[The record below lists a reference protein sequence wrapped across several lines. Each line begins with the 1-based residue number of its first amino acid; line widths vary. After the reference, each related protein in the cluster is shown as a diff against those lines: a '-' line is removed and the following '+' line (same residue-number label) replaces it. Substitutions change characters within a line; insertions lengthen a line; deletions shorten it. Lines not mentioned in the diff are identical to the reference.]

1 MKQNKWTRLASN
13 TLIFTIGKFVSKLIV
28 IFMLPF
34 YTSYLSSAEYSTSDL
49 ITNLCNLL
57 IPIAC
62 LGVSEGIFRNAAAKE
77 GDKESFFTNGA
88 VLMLIGS
95 AIFLLLSPLLSLF
108 DYFTDYVWLIIIY
121 VLASNIHSVCSQ
133 YVCAIGRTKLFAVQG
148 VINTMLTVLLN
159 ILFLVGFD
167 MGINGYVLSIVLAD
181 FLSTVF
187 LVFTAKLYRAF
198 KPKKTNRRVMWEL
211 MKFCLPLVP
220 STVFWWVT
228 GVSDR
233 YMVAYLCSDAEN
245 GLYAAAYK
253 IPTLLTYVVII
264 FNDAWKLSAVAE
276 SDDRE
281 GCAKFYSEVF
291 KYYIAVMFAG
301 GAILAV
307 GAQIFAKILFAESYF
322 SAWVYIP
329 ILSAATVFTSLDTF
343 LGSAYFTVKKTGMSF
358 WTALIGAVVNIALN
372 IILIPSYGAIGAS
385 IATYA
390 SYFIVFVIRA
400 VTMHRFIPF
409 RMYPV
414 RLIINTVLITA
425 IAVVMTLWG
434 SETFGIITSCG
445 ILLVCLV
452 INGRHIFLG
461 CRDALLSMR
470 HKKAANRE

>member
-95 AIFLLLSPLLSLF
+95 AMFLLLSPLLSLF

-220 STVFWWVT
+220 STVFWWIT

-281 GCAKFYSEVF
+281 GCVRFYSEVF

-390 SYFIVFVIRA
+390 SYFIVFVVRA

-414 RLIINTVLITA
+414 RLIINTVLINA

-434 SETFGIITSCG
+434 SETVGIITSCG

-470 HKKAANRE
+470 RKKAANRE

>member
-77 GDKESFFTNGA
+77 GDKESFFTNGT

-95 AIFLLLSPLLSLF
+95 AVFLLLSPLLSLF
-108 DYFTDYVWLIIIY
+108 DYFTDYIWLIIIY

-198 KPKKTNRRVMWEL
+198 KPKKTSGRVMREL
-211 MKFCLPLVP
+211 MRFCLPLVP
-220 STVFWWVT
+220 STVFWWIT

-276 SDDRE
+276 SDDKKE
-281 GCAKFYSEVF
+281 CTKFYSEVF

-307 GAQIFAKILFAESYF
+307 GSQIFAKILFAESYF

-385 IATYA
+385 VATYI
-390 SYFIVFVIRA
+390 SYVIVFIIRA
-400 VTMHRFIPF
+400 VTMHKFIPF

-425 IAVVMTLWG
+425 IAVVMTWWG
-434 SETFGIITSCG
+434 SETWGVIVSCG
-445 ILLVCLV
+445 ILLISLV

-461 CRDALLSMR
+461 CRDALMSMR
-470 HKKAANRE
+470 RKRVTDGE